1 MTPPPPETESLRS
14 QFNNQFGCKELSLP
28 PWVYIP
34 PPNFLPSVFARSFP
48 PRDSEAMLMQ
58 VGEEEPNRSWVV
70 TCPSVLS
77 DRLQCSAK
85 QQGTNGY

>member
-1 MTPPPPETESLRS
+1 MIPPPPETESLRS
-14 QFNNQFGCKELSLP
+14 RFNNQFGCKDLLLP

-48 PRDSEAMLMQ
+48 PRDSEAMLTL
-58 VGEEEPNRSWVV
+58 VGEGELSRGKVV

-77 DRLQCSAK
+77 DRLRGSAK
-85 QQGTNGY
+85 QQGINGY

>member
-1 MTPPPPETESLRS
+1 MTPPPETESLRS
-14 QFNNQFGCKELSLP
+14 QLNNQFVCKELSLP
-28 PWVYIP
+28 PWVSIP

-48 PRDSEAMLMQ
+48 PRDSEAMRMQ
-58 VGEEEPNRSWVV
+58 LEEGELNRGWVV

-77 DRLQCSAK
+77 YRLRYSAK